1 MNYIEV
7 KRIKTCYDYPEHYW
21 VVDGT
26 PITFYLDRHRPSGYS
41 SLLGLMPAWNG
52 ELLSQWENDFVW
64 EMIDSQEALNV
75 PILVCEDDQDLSC
88 IVIMAH
94 IRKENTVVHW
104 DKIGVLD
111 HSNFDLQEYNQSGIL
126 CLEAYSN
133 QDWELYGSNI
143 ALEQYGSPEY
153 WEWVNNNCYEEHIR
167 RLRNY
172 MKPYM
177 QEETNIEWLW
187 FCNWT
192 FAAGNYAAV
201 VEYYRD
207 LKQQA
212 KC

>member
-1 MNYIEV
+1 MNHIEV
-7 KRIKTCYDYPEHYW
+7 KQTKTYCDYSEHYW
-21 VVDGT
+21 VIDGT

-64 EMIDSQEALNV
+64 EMVDSQEELNV

-88 IVIMAH
+88 IVIVAH
-94 IRKENTVVHW
+94 IRKENTMVYW

-111 HSNFDLQEYNQSGIL
+111 HSNFVLDEYNQSGIL
-126 CLEAYSN
+126 CLEAYTD

-143 ALEQYGSPEY
+143 ALEEYGSSDY
-153 WEWVNNNCYEEHIR
+153 WKWVNENCYEEQIR

-177 QEETNIEWLW
+177 QDDANIKWFWSSDWAFETD
-187 FCNWT
+187 
-192 FAAGNYAAV
+192 NYVAM
-201 VEYYRD
+201 VEQYRN
-207 LKQQA
+207 LKQQVQH
-212 KC
+212 

>member
-1 MNYIEV
+1 MNHIEV
-7 KRIKTCYDYPEHYW
+7 KQTKTYCDYSEHYW
-21 VVDGT
+21 VIDGT

-64 EMIDSQEALNV
+64 EMVDCQEELNV

-88 IVIMAH
+88 IVIVAH
-94 IRKENTVVHW
+94 IRKDNTMVYW

-111 HSNFDLQEYNQSGIL
+111 HSNFVLDEYNQSGIL
-126 CLEAYSN
+126 CLEAYTD

-143 ALEQYGSPEY
+143 ALEEYGSSDY
-153 WEWVNNNCYEEHIR
+153 WKWVNENCYEEQIR

-177 QEETNIEWLW
+177 QDDANIKWFWSSDWAFETDSYV
-187 FCNWT
+187 
-192 FAAGNYAAV
+192 AM
-201 VEYYRD
+201 VEQYRN

-212 KC
+212 QH

>member
-1 MNYIEV
+1 MNHIEV
-7 KRIKTCYDYPEHYW
+7 KQTKTYCDYSEHYW
-21 VVDGT
+21 VIDGT

-64 EMIDSQEALNV
+64 EMVDSQEELNV

-88 IVIMAH
+88 IVIVAH
-94 IRKENTVVHW
+94 IRKENTMVYW

-111 HSNFDLQEYNQSGIL
+111 HSNFVLDEYNQSGIL
-126 CLEAYSN
+126 CLEAYTD

-143 ALEQYGSPEY
+143 ALEEYGSSDY
-153 WEWVNNNCYEEHIR
+153 WKWVNENCYEEQIR

-177 QEETNIEWLW
+177 QDDANIKWFWSSNWAFETD
-187 FCNWT
+187 
-192 FAAGNYAAV
+192 NYAAM
-201 VEYYRD
+201 VEQYRN
-207 LKQQA
+207 LKQQVQH
-212 KC
+212 

>member
-1 MNYIEV
+1 MNHIEV
-7 KRIKTCYDYPEHYW
+7 KQTKTYCDYSEHYW
-21 VVDGT
+21 VIDGT

-64 EMIDSQEALNV
+64 EMVDSQEELNV

-88 IVIMAH
+88 IVIVAH
-94 IRKENTVVHW
+94 IRKENTMVYW

-111 HSNFDLQEYNQSGIL
+111 HSNFVLDEYNQSGIL
-126 CLEAYSN
+126 CLEAYTD

-143 ALEQYGSPEY
+143 ALEEYGSSDY
-153 WEWVNNNCYEEHIR
+153 WKWVNENCYEEQIR

-177 QEETNIEWLW
+177 QDDANIKWFWSSDWAFETD
-187 FCNWT
+187 
-192 FAAGNYAAV
+192 NYAAM
-201 VEYYRD
+201 VEQYRK
-207 LKQQA
+207 LKKQVQH
-212 KC
+212 

>member
-1 MNYIEV
+1 MNHIEV
-7 KRIKTCYDYPEHYW
+7 KRIKTCYDYPAH
-21 VVDGT
+21 
-26 PITFYLDRHRPSGYS
+26 YLDHHRPSGYS

-64 EMIDSQEALNV
+64 EMVDCQEELNV

-88 IVIMAH
+88 IVIVAH
-94 IRKENTVVHW
+94 IRKENTMVYW

-111 HSNFDLQEYNQSGIL
+111 HSNFVLDEYNQSGIL
-126 CLEAYSN
+126 CLETYTD

-143 ALEQYGSPEY
+143 ALEEYGSSDY
-153 WEWVNNNCYEEHIR
+153 WKWVNENCYEEQIR

-177 QEETNIEWLW
+177 QDDANIKWFWSSDWAFETDSYI
-187 FCNWT
+187 
-192 FAAGNYAAV
+192 AM
-201 VEYYRD
+201 VEQYRN

-212 KC
+212 QH

>member
-1 MNYIEV
+1 MNHIEV
-7 KRIKTCYDYPEHYW
+7 KQTKTYCDYSEHYW
-21 VVDGT
+21 VIDGT

-64 EMIDSQEALNV
+64 EMVDSQEELNV

-88 IVIMAH
+88 IVIVAH
-94 IRKENTVVHW
+94 IRKENTMVYW

-111 HSNFDLQEYNQSGIL
+111 HSNFVLDEYNQSGIL
-126 CLEAYSN
+126 CLEAYTD

-143 ALEQYGSPEY
+143 ALEEYGSSDY
-153 WEWVNNNCYEEHIR
+153 WKWVNENCYEEQIR

-177 QEETNIEWLW
+177 QDDANIKWFWSSDWAFETD
-187 FCNWT
+187 
-192 FAAGNYAAV
+192 NYAAM
-201 VEYYRD
+201 VEQYRN
-207 LKQQA
+207 LKQQVQH
-212 KC
+212 